1 MTAPPNP
8 TPGLRFIDDAVA
20 GRITLPML
28 PQVILDLLR
37 ELRRDD
43 CALHRVAALIERDP
57 VLSARILRLANTS
70 YFGGRRSIDALP
82 AAVAMI
88 GSQPLLTL
96 LVACGAQAA
105 FAEVRGANLRQ
116 FWLSAQATAGAAR
129 LLAARLKVDRE
140 AAYSAGLLQP
150 VGHLILCQWAPEQAE
165 RRFSRMFSPWGA
177 ELARAEEEAFGIS
190 HPRVSALWVDRL
202 GLPARVVEAIGASM
216 STPEAR
222 VPPLARCVQLAC
234 ELAAALS
241 GSLQADDLLARLP
254 PALLL
259 AAGLPD
265 YARDGGLAEDL
276 DALAALPAEV

>member
-1 MTAPPNP
+1 MNPEPRTAVG
-8 TPGLRFIDDAVA
+8 TSFVDDAVA
-20 GRITLPML
+20 GRLTLPML

-37 ELRRDD
+37 ELRRED
-43 CALHRVAALIERDP
+43 CSLHRVGALIERDP
-57 VLSARILRLANTS
+57 VLSARILRMANTS
-70 YFGGRRSIDALP
+70 YFGGRRSIDSLP

-88 GSQPLLTL
+88 GSQPLVTL

-116 FWLSAQATAGAAR
+116 FWVSAQATAGAAR
-129 LLAARLKVDRE
+129 LIAQRLGADRE

-165 RRFSRMFSPWGA
+165 RHFSRMFNPWGA
-177 ELARAEEEAFGIS
+177 ALARAEEEAFGIS